1 MKKKTWFIAAAVLLV
16 LLLLFLHLVPY
27 HPFKENDEIEIDSV
41 TYIMRQDPEGTA
53 IKEMDITGDID
64 LEKLE
69 LYLQLMKTKR
79 LRTHSV
85 RHVVADVAY
94 YIDGICNGKPMHII
108 IGPAEEN
115 WVYESADRGGYRI
128 ENPQVWLQ
136 LMELLKK

>member
-1 MKKKTWFIAAAVLLV
+1 MKKKVWLVAVAVPMV

-27 HPFKENDEIEIDSV
+27 HPFKKKDEIEIDMV
-41 TYIMRQDPEGTA
+41 THIMWENPEGTA
-53 IKEMDITGDID
+53 ITEVDITEDID

-69 LYLQLMKTKR
+69 LYLQLMKTQR
-79 LRTHSV
+79 LRSHSV

-115 WVYESADRGGYRI
+115 WVYESADRGGYLI
-128 ENPQVWLQ
+128 ENPEAWLQ
-136 LMELLKK
+136 IMELLRQ